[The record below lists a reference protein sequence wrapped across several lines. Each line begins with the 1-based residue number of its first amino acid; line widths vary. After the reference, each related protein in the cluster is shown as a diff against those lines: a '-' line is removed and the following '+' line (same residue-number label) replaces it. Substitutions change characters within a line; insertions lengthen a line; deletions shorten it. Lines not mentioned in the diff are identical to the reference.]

1 MTGFGILK
9 LLLTK
14 RKKIRKEETILK
26 TLPNDYQNFIA
37 LSRYARWLPEKKR
50 RETWEETVA
59 RYFNFMKEHLEEN
72 TEYRLTPKIRKKL
85 EEAVLNLDVMP
96 SMRALMTAGEALKKN
111 HIAGY
116 NCAYLSVDHPKA
128 FDECLYVLMHGTGV
142 GFSVER
148 QHVNKLPEVPE
159 EIIDVE
165 DTIVVT
171 DSKEGW
177 QSAFRKLVSYLYNGE
192 SPLWDTSKVRPKG
205 ARLNTFGGRASGPE
219 PLIDLFRFTTQ
230 IFKESQGRKLTSY
243 ECHRLMAKVAE
254 IVVVG
259 GVRRSALISLSNL
272 TDERMRNAKTGQWW
286 IDTPEM
292 ALANNSVCYTEK
304 PDMGIF
310 MKEWLSLYESK
321 SGERGIFNREAAIN
335 QVAKCGRRDTEHQ
348 FGCNPCSEIILR
360 DGQFCNLTEVV
371 IRAEDTVNEIIRK
384 VHLATILGTFQAS
397 LTNLRRLRKKW
408 TVNTEEESLLG
419 VSLTGIMDN
428 SFMNGSN
435 KRRGMSEFMGGISL
449 PDFLIKLKEESIK
462 VNKKW
467 SSLLGINPSASITAI
482 KPSGTVSQLVDS
494 SSGIHPRHNDYYL
507 RRVRADVK
515 DPIAQLMKDE
525 GVPCEPDVMK
535 PDSVEVFTFPMK
547 APEGAVLRDDRTAIE
562 QLELWLI
569 YQRYYCEHKPS
580 ITVSVKEHEWMEV
593 GAWVYKHFDEVSG
606 VSFLPHSDHTYQQAP
621 YEDCTEGVYLEAVG
635 TMPKELNWDRIKEYE
650 LTDTTKGMKTL
661 ACTGNVCEIVDLTE
675 EEGDK
680 E

>member
-1 MTGFGILK
+1 V
-9 LLLTK
+9 
-14 RKKIRKEETILK
+14 K

-37 LSRYARWLPEKKR
+37 LSRYARWLPEENR

-59 RYFNFMKEHLEEN
+59 RYFDFMEGHLKEN
-72 TEYRLTPKIRKKL
+72 TEGVLTAKTRSEL
-85 EEAVLNLDVMP
+85 ERAVLNLEVMP
-96 SMRALMTAGEALKKN
+96 SMRALMTSGEALKDN
-111 HIAGY
+111 NIAGY

-128 FDECLYVLMHGTGV
+128 FDECLYILMHGTGV

-148 QHVNKLPEVPE
+148 QFINKLPEIPE
-159 EIIDVE
+159 EVVDVD
-165 DTIVVT
+165 DTIVVQ

-177 QSAFRKLVSYLYNGE
+177 QSAFRKLISYLFDGE
-192 SPLWDTSKVRPKG
+192 VPHWDVSKVRPKG
-205 ARLNTFGGRASGPE
+205 SRLKTFGGRASGPE
-219 PLIDLFRFTTQ
+219 PLVDLFYFASN
-230 IFKESQGRKLTSY
+230 IFRNASGRRLNSY
-243 ECHRLMAKVAE
+243 ECHRLMCKIAE
-254 IVVVG
+254 VVVVG

-272 TDERMRNAKTGQWW
+272 TDERMRGAKTGQWW

-292 ALANNSVCYTEK
+292 ALSNNSVCYTEK

-321 SGERGIFNREAAIN
+321 SGERGIFNRESAIK
-335 QVAKCGRRDTEHQ
+335 QVAKNGRRDTEHE

-371 IRAEDTVNEIIRK
+371 IRNTDSIEDIKRK
-384 VHLATILGTFQAS
+384 VRHATILGTFQAS

-408 TVNTEEESLLG
+408 TINTEEEALLG

-428 SFMNGSN
+428 SFMNG
-435 KRRGMSEFMGGISL
+435 ISRQDWGWHTKETL
-449 PDFLIKLKEESIK
+449 PDFLLMLKELAIK
-462 VNKKW
+462 TNKEW
-467 SSLLGINPSASITAI
+467 SKTLGINPSTSITAI

-494 SSGIHPRHNDYYL
+494 ASGIHPRHSRYYL

-535 PDSVEVFTFPMK
+535 PDSVEVFTFPIK
-547 APEGAVLRDDRTAIE
+547 APENAVFRDDRTAIE
-562 QLELWLI
+562 QLELWLT
-569 YQRYYCEHKPS
+569 YQEYYCEHKPS

-593 GAWVYKHFDEVSG
+593 GTWVYENFDKVSG
-606 VSFLPHSDHTYQQAP
+606 VSFLPHSDHSYQQAP
-621 YEDCTEGVYLEAVG
+621 YEECTEGVYLEALAD
-635 TMPKELNWDRIKEYE
+635 MPESVNWARIKEYE
-650 LTDTTKGMKTL
+650 LSDTTRGMKTM
-661 ACTGNVCEIVDLTE
+661 ACTGSVCEMVDLIE
-675 EEGDK
+675 EERDI